1 MTTTAPL
8 PSLATPQRARRRRI
22 ALRGAT
28 VVSLMAMPLTF
39 TTVAAAEGDN
49 PPPSAPSVP
58 ANGGGSNNVP
68 NNEQLLHAIDEAISQ
83 VQGSRLPADVK
94 ASAVSKL
101 TALRAQVAAGGVS
114 AGSVR
119 SALEE
124 IRRAVQNAAPS
135 TTRPPAPPTTSHK
148 EEPPTSRPA
157 APPASAPNPSTPAP
171 STPAPSTPAPSTPK
185 GNGDAKKAAEL
196 IAKIDELIAKVQS
209 SKASNDVKT
218 MAVAKLTALKS
229 QMSAGGVIS
238 RDSVQAALAEVQ
250 QLVGVGER
258 PKTPPSTLPG
268 TVGIDPTA
276 APEAESSTE
285 STEVTGSS
293 EPGSPEAGP
302 RPLSDAEKAKVL
314 VRIDE
319 ALAKV
324 EASAAADDAKAAA
337 NTVLTELKG
346 HLTAGDPVTRDDVRT
361 AFEAVN
367 KQIPATV
374 APPAGG
380 GEGGEHGTHG
390 RSVAVVDALIAK
402 IGTSNLPDDVKA
414 AAIAQLTELRDSLAA
429 AGDDGGK
436 TPEQI
441 IAQHEAQRIARM
453 KSHLAAAIG
462 RVKEFATKVSTSGA
476 PGADQLAA
484 VANDQLDSLTSK
496 LVAATTVAELRSI
509 FEEVKNVRR
518 TLRDALPAPTGTE
531 PTGSVPESTVP
542 GASTP
547 ESSVPEGTVPGASA
561 PESTEPAVTTG

>member
-8 PSLATPQRARRRRI
+8 PSHATTQRARRRRI

-58 ANGGGSNNVP
+58 ANGGGSNNTP
-68 NNEQLLHAIDEAISQ
+68 SNDQLLRAIDEAINQ
-83 VQGSRLPADVK
+83 VQGSKLPADVK
-94 ASAVSKL
+94 ASAISKL

-124 IRRAVQNAAPS
+124 IRRAVQNPTP
-135 TTRPPAPPTTSHK
+135 TTRPAPPASPAPPTTHK

-157 APPASAPNPSTPAP
+157 APPTSRPSAPPVSAPNSA
-171 STPAPSTPAPSTPK
+171 TPK
-185 GNGDAKKAAEL
+185 GNGEASKSAEL
-196 IAKIDELIAKVQS
+196 IAKIDELIAKVQA

-218 MAVAKLTALKS
+218 MAVAKLAALKT
-229 QMSAGGVIS
+229 QVSAGGVVS

-258 PKTPPSTLPG
+258 PKTPPTTLPG
-268 TVGIDPTA
+268 TVGIDPA
-276 APEAESSTE
+276 AVPETGESTE
-285 STEVTGSS
+285 PTEVPEVTGSS
-293 EPGSPEAGP
+293 EPGSHEASP
-302 RPLSDAEKAKVL
+302 RPLTDAEKAKVL
-314 VRIDE
+314 ARIDE

-324 EASAAADDAKAAA
+324 QASTAAEEAKTAATAIL
-337 NTVLTELKG
+337 NELKG

-361 AFEAVN
+361 AFDAVN
-367 KQIPATV
+367 KQIPATA

-402 IGTSNLPDDVKA
+402 IGTSNLTDDVKA
-414 AAIAQLTELRDSLAA
+414 AAIAQLTELRDSLVA

-462 RVKEFATKVSTSGA
+462 RVKEFATKVSTSGV

-484 VANDQLDSLTSK
+484 AANDQLDSLTSK

-518 TLRDALPAPTGTE
+518 TLRDALPAPTST
-531 PTGSVPESTVP
+531 VPESTEP

-547 ESSVPEGTVPGASA
+547 ESSVPESTVPDASA

>member
-8 PSLATPQRARRRRI
+8 PSHATTQRARRRRI

-58 ANGGGSNNVP
+58 ANGGGSNNTP
-68 NNEQLLHAIDEAISQ
+68 SNDQLLRAIDEAINQ
-83 VQGSRLPADVK
+83 VQGSKLPADVK
-94 ASAVSKL
+94 ASAISKL

-124 IRRAVQNAAPS
+124 IRRAVQKPTP
-135 TTRPPAPPTTSHK
+135 TTRPAPPASPAPPTTHK
-148 EEPPTSRPA
+148 EEPPTSLPS
-157 APPASAPNPSTPAP
+157 APPVSAPNS
-171 STPAPSTPAPSTPK
+171 STPK
-185 GNGDAKKAAEL
+185 GNGEASKSAEL
-196 IAKIDELIAKVQS
+196 IAKIDELIAKVQA

-218 MAVAKLTALKS
+218 MAVAKLAALKT
-229 QMSAGGVIS
+229 QVSAGGVVS

-258 PKTPPSTLPG
+258 PKTPPTTLPG
-268 TVGIDPTA
+268 TVGIDPA
-276 APEAESSTE
+276 AVPETGESTE
-285 STEVTGSS
+285 PTEVPEVTGSS
-293 EPGSPEAGP
+293 EPGSHEASP
-302 RPLSDAEKAKVL
+302 RPLTDAEKAKVL
-314 VRIDE
+314 ARIDE

-324 EASAAADDAKAAA
+324 QASTAAEEAKTAATAIL
-337 NTVLTELKG
+337 NELKG

-361 AFEAVN
+361 AFDAVN

-402 IGTSNLPDDVKA
+402 IGTSNLTDDVKA
-414 AAIAQLTELRDSLAA
+414 AAIAQLTELRDSLVA

-462 RVKEFATKVSTSGA
+462 RVKEFATKVSTSGV

-484 VANDQLDSLTSK
+484 AANDQLDSLTSK

-518 TLRDALPAPTGTE
+518 TLRDALPAPTST
-531 PTGSVPESTVP
+531 VPESTEP

-547 ESSVPEGTVPGASA
+547 ESSVPESTVPDASA

>member
-8 PSLATPQRARRRRI
+8 PSHATTQRARRRRI

-58 ANGGGSNNVP
+58 ANGGGSNNTP
-68 NNEQLLHAIDEAISQ
+68 SNDQLLRAIDEAINQ
-83 VQGSRLPADVK
+83 VQGSKLPADVK
-94 ASAVSKL
+94 ASAISKL

-124 IRRAVQNAAPS
+124 IRRAVQNPTP
-135 TTRPPAPPTTSHK
+135 TTRPAPPASPAPPTTHK

-157 APPASAPNPSTPAP
+157 APPTSRPSAPPVSAPNS
-171 STPAPSTPAPSTPK
+171 STPK
-185 GNGDAKKAAEL
+185 GNGEASKSAEL
-196 IAKIDELIAKVQS
+196 IAKIDELIAKVQA

-218 MAVAKLTALKS
+218 MAVAKLAALKT
-229 QMSAGGVIS
+229 QVSAGGVVS

-258 PKTPPSTLPG
+258 PKTPPTTLPG
-268 TVGIDPTA
+268 TVGIDPA
-276 APEAESSTE
+276 AVPETGESTE
-285 STEVTGSS
+285 PTEVPEVTGSS
-293 EPGSPEAGP
+293 EPGSHEASP
-302 RPLSDAEKAKVL
+302 RPLTDAEKAKVL
-314 VRIDE
+314 ARIDE

-324 EASAAADDAKAAA
+324 QASTAAEEAKTAATAIL
-337 NTVLTELKG
+337 NELKG

-361 AFEAVN
+361 AFDAVN
-367 KQIPATV
+367 KQIPATA

-402 IGTSNLPDDVKA
+402 IGTSNLTDDVKA
-414 AAIAQLTELRDSLAA
+414 AAIAQLTELRDSLVA

-462 RVKEFATKVSTSGA
+462 RVKEFATKVSTSGV

-484 VANDQLDSLTSK
+484 AANDQLDSLTSK

-518 TLRDALPAPTGTE
+518 TLRDALPAPTST
-531 PTGSVPESTVP
+531 VPESTEP

-547 ESSVPEGTVPGASA
+547 ESSVPESTVPDASA

>member
-8 PSLATPQRARRRRI
+8 PSHATTQRARRRRI

-58 ANGGGSNNVP
+58 ANGGGSNNTP
-68 NNEQLLHAIDEAISQ
+68 SNDQLLRAIDEAINQ
-83 VQGSRLPADVK
+83 VQGSKLPADVK
-94 ASAVSKL
+94 ASAISKL

-124 IRRAVQNAAPS
+124 IRRAVQKPTP
-135 TTRPPAPPTTSHK
+135 TTRPAPPASPAPPTTHK
-148 EEPPTSRPA
+148 EEPPTSLPS
-157 APPASAPNPSTPAP
+157 APPVSAPTSRPSAPPVSAPNS
-171 STPAPSTPAPSTPK
+171 STPK
-185 GNGDAKKAAEL
+185 GNGEASKSAEL
-196 IAKIDELIAKVQS
+196 IAKIDELIAKVQA

-218 MAVAKLTALKS
+218 MAVAKLAALKT
-229 QMSAGGVIS
+229 QVSAGGVVS

-258 PKTPPSTLPG
+258 PKTPPTTLPG
-268 TVGIDPTA
+268 TVGIDPA
-276 APEAESSTE
+276 AVPETGESTE
-285 STEVTGSS
+285 PTEVPEVTGSS
-293 EPGSPEAGP
+293 EPGSHEASP
-302 RPLSDAEKAKVL
+302 RPLTDAEKAKVL
-314 VRIDE
+314 ARIDE

-324 EASAAADDAKAAA
+324 QASTAAEEAKTAATAIL
-337 NTVLTELKG
+337 NELKG

-361 AFEAVN
+361 AFDAVN

-402 IGTSNLPDDVKA
+402 IGTSNLTDDVKA
-414 AAIAQLTELRDSLAA
+414 AAIAQLTELRDSLVA

-462 RVKEFATKVSTSGA
+462 RVKEFATKVSTSGV

-484 VANDQLDSLTSK
+484 AANDQLDSLTSK

-518 TLRDALPAPTGTE
+518 TLRDALPAPTST
-531 PTGSVPESTVP
+531 VPESTEP

-547 ESSVPEGTVPGASA
+547 ESSVPESTVPDASA